1 VIVLALLVALLV
13 LVGAAAVVFILLRA
27 RKQSGALGQKVD
39 RALGVEPG
47 DRKKQVKEE
56 RTPAWVEDLSARLRP
71 ILVGS
76 GPTWGVRSSTMRL
89 FIYASAAALTAIIL
103 FRLALHLPLWLWA
116 PITLAAFFVL
126 PRVIVRQEQ
135 HRVETRFVAFF
146 PDAVDMVVRMVRAGL
161 PVTATMRTLGERA
174 APPVDTVFAA
184 VAAQI
189 EIGIPLEDALANM
202 AERVGLADF
211 RFFATAVSL
220 QRATGGNLAVTLETL
235 CEIIRKRRAIRMKAN
250 AATAEVRI
258 SAIVLSVIPFFITG
272 ALTIMAPSYLA
283 PLITDPRGN
292 VLVGIAILSLTLA
305 GLTMRWLIRKATMT

>member
-1 VIVLALLVALLV
+1 MIVVALLVALLV
-13 LVGAAAVVFILLRA
+13 LVGGAAAAVILLRA
-27 RKQSGALGQKVD
+27 RKRSGALGQKVD

-71 ILVGS
+71 VLVGS

-116 PITLAAFFVL
+116 PITLAAFFML
-126 PRVIVRQEQ
+126 PRIIVRQEQ

>member
-1 VIVLALLVALLV
+1 MILVALLVALLV
-13 LVGAAAVVFILLRA
+13 LVGGAAVVLVLLQA
-27 RKQSGALGQKVD
+27 RQQSGALGKKVDQAMGVD
-39 RALGVEPG
+39 RAEQ
-47 DRKKQVKEE
+47 KKQAKEE
-56 RTPAWVEDLSARLRP
+56 ETPAWVEDLSVRIRP

-76 GPTWGVRSSTMRL
+76 GPTWGARSSTLRL
-89 FIYASAAALTAIIL
+89 FIYGSGAALTAIIL
-103 FRLALHLPLWLWA
+103 FRLTLHLPLWLWV
-116 PITLAAFFVL
+116 PIALAAFFLV

-135 HRVETRFVAFF
+135 HRVEARFMAFF
-146 PDAVDMVVRMVRAGL
+146 PDAIDMVVRMVRAGL
-161 PVTATMRTLGERA
+161 PVTATMRTLGQRA

-184 VAAQI
+184 VADQI
-189 EIGIPLEDALANM
+189 EIGIPMEDALANM
-202 AERVGLADF
+202 SERVGLADF

-235 CEIIRKRRAIRMKAN
+235 GEIIRKRRAIRMKAN

-272 ALTIMAPSYLA
+272 ALMLMAPSYLA